1 MPEQTKIVAQNG
13 VLAAEHW
20 QGPLPPPATM
30 EVYERLHPG
39 TLERLLSNF
48 EKESEERRAIDR
60 AEIKERAE
68 DRMEFDR
75 RAVRGQWMA
84 FALTLVAFTVAG
96 ISAWMH
102 EPAIGVAAIGVT
114 ILGIVKALLG
124 SRAKK

>member
-1 MPEQTKIVAQNG
+1 
-13 VLAAEHW
+13 
-20 QGPLPPPATM
+20 M

-60 AEIKERAE
+60 AEIKERTE

-84 FALTLVAFTVAG
+84 FVLTLVAFTIAG

-102 EPAIGVAAIGVT
+102 ESAIGVAAIGVT

-124 SRAKK
+124 SLTKK